1 MAMHTKNVLADP
13 HATLLIVQAAGDGN
27 PLGAGR
33 ISLMG
38 EVLPV
43 ENQQERAEVEAGYVE
58 RNPSA
63 RNYLQFDDFRFFKLH
78 LVDIYFVGGFGVM
91 GWITA
96 EEFKSAKPDPL
107 VDVAAGIL
115 QHMNQE
121 HRKSMVKLAA
131 HRCGLA
137 AEDAEMLSVDR
148 LGFNLRVR
156 THEGM
161 KGVRLAYDAPAE
173 SAEAVRHALIDMVR
187 ASTA

>member
-13 HATLLIVQAAGDGN
+13 HATLLIVQTAVDGN

-38 EVLPV
+38 EVFPV
-43 ENQQERAEVEAGYVE
+43 DEKERAEVEAGYVE

-63 RNYLQFDDFRFFKLH
+63 RNYLQFDDFHFFKLR

-96 EEFKSAKPDPL
+96 DEFRSAKPDPL

-115 QHMNQE
+115 QHMNQD
-121 HRKSMVKLAA
+121 HRESMAKLAA

-156 THEGM
+156 TNDGM
-161 KGVRLAYDAPAE
+161 KGVRLAYEAPAE